1 VYKPVCTEDQPG
13 KRTFLGR
20 NVKKMESNRTHWL
33 IHALFIFCSAAAI
46 LPILLVIAISFSS
59 EDSIIKYGYSLIPRE
74 FSLDAFKYILNDS
87 HVVTRAYFVTIFV
100 TITGT
105 LACMIV
111 TSALAYPISRK
122 SMPFR
127 RFFSV
132 YVVLTIL
139 FNGGLVPWYILFKT
153 YLHFGDN
160 IWALIVPGLMLNGF
174 NVLVMRTFFANT
186 IPSELFESANMDGA
200 GELRIFAQI
209 VIPLSKP
216 VYATI
221 GLFATL
227 AYWNDWFNSMVFQI
241 NHDNFSMQYVLQ
253 NILNNIQYLAQNT
266 RSNNVGSSFA
276 ALPAET
282 SRMAMALIAV
292 GPVIFAYPFFQR
304 YFVKGL
310 TIGAVKG

>member
-1 VYKPVCTEDQPG
+1 MDS
-13 KRTFLGR
+13 
-20 NVKKMESNRTHWL
+20 KKTHWL

-46 LPILLVIAISFSS
+46 LPILLVVAVSFSS
-59 EDSIIKYGYSLIPRE
+59 EDSIIKYGYSFIPHE
-74 FSLDAFKYILNDS
+74 FSLYAFKYIFNDP
-87 HVVTRAYFVTIFV
+87 HVILRAYSVTIFV
-100 TITGT
+100 TIVGT
-105 LACMIV
+105 LACMII

-122 SMPFR
+122 SLPFR
-127 RFFSV
+127 NFFSV
-132 YVVLTIL
+132 FVVLTIL

-153 YLHFGDN
+153 YLHFSDN

-174 NVLVMRTFFANT
+174 NVLIMRTFFKNT
-186 IPSELFESANMDGA
+186 IPGELIESANMDGA
-200 GELRIFAQI
+200 GELRIFVQI

-241 NHDNFSMQYVLQ
+241 KPDNFSMQYVLQ
-253 NILNNIQYLAQNT
+253 SILLNIQYLAQNT
-266 RSNNVGSSFA
+266 RSTNANSSMA

-282 SRMAMALIAV
+282 SRMAMALIAI
-292 GPVIFAYPFFQR
+292 GPIIFAYPFFQN
-304 YFVKGL
+304 YFIKGM